1 MWSTVS
7 GHQGLV
13 KLSILYLLSTPLEY
27 FVDMKMHIKPTTVQG
42 AAFVALLAGGVGAA
56 PPTTVSAATYAGANS
71 ADVYPPASSK
81 LT

>member
-1 MWSTVS
+1 M
-7 GHQGLV
+7 L
-13 KLSILYLLSTPLEY
+13 
-27 FVDMKMHIKPTTVQG
+27 IKPTTAQG

-81 LT
+81 LTLRSVPIAREKKQG